1 MKIPRLSQALKFAAV
16 ILLGLYV
23 SLVQAE
29 ILAGRV
35 VKIADGDTLTVLDAS
50 KQQHKIRLTGID
62 APERK
67 QAFGTVSK
75 QHLAELVFGKVVD
88 VEWHK
93 RDRYQRILGKVLVD
107 GVDANLEQVRAGLAW
122 HYKDYARDQ
131 QPAERSLYA
140 EAEEA
145 ASRSGVGLWRDSA
158 PIAPWDFRR
167 KPRDRKAM
175 LQ

>member
-1 MKIPRLSQALKFAAV
+1 MKIPRLSQALKYAAV
-16 ILLGLYV
+16 ILLGLFV

-50 KQQHKIRLTGID
+50 KQQHRIRLTGID

-88 VEWHK
+88 VEWYK

-107 GVDANLEQVRAGLAW
+107 GQDANLVQIRAGLAW
-122 HYKDYARDQ
+122 HYKQYGKDQ
-131 QPAERSLYA
+131 QPIDRRLYA
-140 EAEEA
+140 EAQEA
-145 ASRSGVGLWRDSA
+145 ASINGVGLWRDPA
-158 PIAPWDFRR
+158 PIPPWDFRR
-167 KPRDRKAM
+167 K
-175 LQ
+175 